1 MKTTFTM
8 PDDTSIAYE
17 RAFRAPASE
26 VWRAYT
32 DPEIVRTWLLGPNPE
47 TRFPV
52 CEMDMRPGGSFRWVW
67 VDDDGE
73 LEIAG
78 EVLEA
83 EEPSRLVSTE
93 RMGGSA
99 MGGMDLPPT
108 HNVVTFVEADGV
120 TTMRTVITYPSKEMR
135 DGAYASGMAEG
146 IDAGFD
152 RLDTAFA
159 GAPST
164 ER

>member
-1 MKTTFTM
+1 MKTRFTM

-17 RAFRAPASE
+17 RSFTAPATE

-47 TRFPV
+47 TEFPV
-52 CEMDMRPGGSFRWVW
+52 CEMDMRTGGSFRWVW
-67 VDDDGE
+67 VDEQGE
-73 LEIAG
+73 LEIHG
-78 EVLEA
+78 DILEA
-83 EEPSRLVSTE
+83 DAPHRLVSTE
-93 RMGGSA
+93 HMGGSA
-99 MGGMDLPPT
+99 MGGMELPPT
-108 HNVVTFVEADGV
+108 SNVVTFVEADGV

-152 RLDTAFA
+152 RLDVRWSKLAH
-159 GAPST
+159 
-164 ER
+164 